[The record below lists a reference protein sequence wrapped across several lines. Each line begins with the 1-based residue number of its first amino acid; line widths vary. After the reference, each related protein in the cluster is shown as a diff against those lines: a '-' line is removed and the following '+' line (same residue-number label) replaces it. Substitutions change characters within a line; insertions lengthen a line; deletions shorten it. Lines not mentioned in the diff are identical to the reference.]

1 VSTTTKA
8 VVQITHNGGLFPSES
23 PDGRF
28 VYYNKPAIP
37 YIDDEARGLWRTPVT
52 GGREELVIR
61 DPDRLWAVRREGIY
75 FIDNT
80 RKTDSVLKLF
90 VPQTRTTKVVG
101 HLGKDVTNHG
111 GHNLEISPDGHTA
124 LYVRVE
130 TWNGELVLAT
140 RGFW

>member
-1 VSTTTKA
+1 VRVEDARFLSRA
-8 VVQITHNGGLFPSES
+8 VQRPL
-23 PDGRF
+23 
-28 VYYNKPAIP
+28 VYS
-37 YIDDEARGLWRTPVT
+37 
-52 GGREELVIR
+52 
-61 DPDRLWAVRREGIY
+61 REGIY

-80 RKTDSVLKLF
+80 RKADSALELF
-90 VPQTRTTKVVG
+90 APQTRTTKVVG

-140 RGFW
+140 RGSW